1 MGDKFK
7 VITEF
12 IKTRDYKLL
21 EERLHDDFLMIREE
35 GLVTKDEFVS
45 YLSGD
50 LEGENAIIIL
60 YYKCLSENED
70 SLILQ
75 GLRKQNQHI

>member
-12 IKTRDYKLL
+12 VNTRDYKLL

-50 LEGENAIIIL
+50 LEGDNAIIL
-60 YYKCLSENED
+60 L
-70 SLILQ
+70 SLI
-75 GLRKQNQHI
+75 HI

>member
-21 EERLHDDFLMIREE
+21 KERLHDDFLMIREE
-35 GLVTKDEFVS
+35 QF
-45 YLSGD
+45 LSSKR
-50 LEGENAIIIL
+50 N
-60 YYKCLSENED
+60 
-70 SLILQ
+70 LQ
-75 GLRKQNQHI
+75 KHVKY

>member
-21 EERLHDDFLMIREE
+21 EDRLHDDFLMIREE
-35 GLVTKDEFVS
+35 GLVTKDEFV
-45 YLSGD
+45 
-50 LEGENAIIIL
+50 
-60 YYKCLSENED
+60 
-70 SLILQ
+70 
-75 GLRKQNQHI
+75 RP